1 MATVRRIDAPPIRG
15 DVMKEKTKDLWRAYL
30 HELIRVMR
38 AAQKDYH
45 DAQDRW
51 HDYSRDAP
59 EDVKAEFE

>member
-1 MATVRRIDAPPIRG
+1 
-15 DVMKEKTKDLWRAYL
+15 MKEKTKDLWRAYL
-30 HELIRVMR
+30 HELDRARR

-51 HDYSRDAP
+51 DDYSQDAP